1 MTGAIHVINLRR
13 LWSKIHGSLYGDSAV
28 CQQGRGTADST
39 IHDLRQQLESWRSS
53 TPLQTEVRTSG
64 SRPLSVYTSREWF
77 TLAYNHSILLLYRP
91 LINDTADQVIQS
103 NDQVGLADMAFEE
116 CYKNAQQMCMT
127 YRSLY
132 QQPSIQFT
140 WGSLHILFLGGMTY
154 LYCLWRSPKIRQTA
168 RLKDV
173 MGTCMACS
181 IVLIIIAER
190 WKLAT
195 AYRDMFEKLTE
206 RTINMLEMDISRRNQ
221 ASNSSEVPGP
231 GLDMFADD
239 VLPFDQWILDLD
251 NVGVPPESD
260 WLVQELLEGVR
271 NFEPNGFDDS

>member
-13 LWSKIHGSLYGDSAV
+13 LWSKIHAILYGESAA
-28 CQQGRGTADST
+28 CPQGSSVAGST
-39 IHDLRQQLESWRSS
+39 VHDLRQQLDSWRSS
-53 TPLQTEVRTSG
+53 TPPQTESRTGG

-91 LINDTADQVIQS
+91 LINDTTDQATQTHVES
-103 NDQVGLADMAFEE
+103 GLVDMAFGE
-116 CYKNAQQMCMT
+116 CYNNAQQMCMT

-154 LYCLWRSPKIRQTA
+154 LYCLWRSAKIRQTA

-181 IVLIIIAER
+181 MVLVIIAER
-190 WKLAT
+190 WRLAT
-195 AYRDMFEKLTE
+195 AYRDMFEKLAE
-206 RTINMLEMDISRRNQ
+206 RTINMLEIDISRRNQ
-221 ASNSSEVPGP
+221 ASSGP
-231 GLDMFADD
+231 DAPANGFEGCADD
-239 VLPFDQWILDLD
+239 ALPFDQWILDLD
-251 NVGVPPESD
+251 DVGVPPESD

-271 NFEPNGFDDS
+271 NFEPIDL

>member
-1 MTGAIHVINLRR
+1 M
-13 LWSKIHGSLYGDSAV
+13 
-28 CQQGRGTADST
+28 
-39 IHDLRQQLESWRSS
+39 
-53 TPLQTEVRTSG
+53 
-64 SRPLSVYTSREWF
+64 
-77 TLAYNHSILLLYRP
+77 
-91 LINDTADQVIQS
+91 QS
-103 NDQVGLADMAFEE
+103 NGQAGLADMAFEE
-116 CYKNAQQMCMT
+116 CYKNAQQMCTT

-154 LYCLWRSPKIRQTA
+154 LYCLWRSAKIRQTA

-206 RTINMLEMDISRRNQ
+206 RTINMLEMDISRRNH

-231 GLDMFADD
+231 GLGMFADD

-271 NFEPNGFDDS
+271 NFEPNGFGDS

>member
-13 LWSKIHGSLYGDSAV
+13 LWSKIHASLYGDCAACPPGPSPAN
-28 CQQGRGTADST
+28 ST
-39 IHDLRQQLESWRSS
+39 IHDLRQQLEGWRSS
-53 TPLQTEVRTSG
+53 TPPQTKARTSG
-64 SRPLSVYTSREWF
+64 SRPLSVYASREWF

-91 LINDTADQVIQS
+91 LINDTTDQVTQS
-103 NDQVGLADMAFEE
+103 GTQLDLVDMAFEE

-154 LYCLWRSPKIRQTA
+154 LYCLWRSAKIRQTA

-190 WKLAT
+190 WRLAT

-221 ASNSSEVPGP
+221 TGNSSDIPAM

-239 VLPFDQWILDLD
+239 ALPFDEWILDLD

-271 NFEPNGFDDS
+271 NFEPNGFGGL

>member
-53 TPLQTEVRTSG
+53 TPPQTEVRTSG
-64 SRPLSVYTSREWF
+64 SKPLSVYTSREWF